1 MSKDEDY
8 IRERITMFASGNQAL
23 NAPIQIQI
31 PQTRAYYAYNLIRK
45 EMDNRRPSIRN
56 SYRGTTISELQLNE
70 KIGQSMIGL
79 VFAGFLVK
87 DAIIYNNKVRFK
99 LELQADPDDIELEI
113 TTSANAD
120 TAQTFGG

>member
-1 MSKDEDY
+1 MDKDEDY
-8 IRERITMFASGNQAL
+8 IRERITMLASGKQTI
-23 NAPIQIQI
+23 NAPIQVQI
-31 PQTRAYYAYNLIRK
+31 PPTRAYYAYNLIRR

-99 LELQADPDDIELEI
+99 LELQADQDDIELEI

-120 TAQTFGG
+120 IAQTFGG

>member
-8 IRERITMFASGNQAL
+8 IRERITVLASGKQSI
-23 NAPIQIQI
+23 NAPLQVSIS
-31 PQTRAYYAYNLIRK
+31 QTRAQYAYNLIRR

-56 SYRGTTISELQLNE
+56 SYRGTEMTELQLNE

-87 DAIIYNNKVRFK
+87 DVIIYNNKVRFK
-99 LELQADPDDIELEI
+99 LELQADPDDIELEV
-113 TTSANAD
+113 TTGANA
-120 TAQTFGG
+120 TIAQTFGG

>member
-8 IRERITMFASGNQAL
+8 IRERITMFASGKQAL
-23 NAPIQIQI
+23 NAPIQVQI
-31 PQTRAYYAYNLIRK
+31 PQIRAYYAYNLIRK

-56 SYRGTTISELQLNE
+56 SYRGTTMSELQLNE

-87 DAIIYNNKVRFK
+87 DAILYNNKVRFK

-113 TTSANAD
+113 KTSFDAEVVHN
-120 TAQTFGG
+120 FGG

>member
-1 MSKDEDY
+1 MDKDEDY
-8 IRERITMFASGNQAL
+8 IRERITVLASGKQSI
-23 NAPIQIQI
+23 NAPIQVQI
-31 PQTRAYYAYNLIRK
+31 SPTRAYYAYSLIRR

-56 SYRGTTISELQLNE
+56 SYRGTTMSELQLNE

-87 DAIIYNNKVRFK
+87 DAFLYNNKVRFK

-113 TTSANAD
+113 KTSFDAEVVHN
-120 TAQTFGG
+120 FGG